1 LPTVTGY
8 SPIRE
13 RWPLLTR
20 SFLATFAGGAVGW
33 SALFAGL
40 DWGLAIGVS
49 ITLVVIGFCSWRRPV
64 SDLRFMLGFAPAF
77 ALLTWPTLYLGVGLV
92 RYWLTGE
99 ALGE

>member
-1 LPTVTGY
+1 MPGY
-8 SPIRE
+8 SSLRE
-13 RWPLLTR
+13 RWPLLSR

-49 ITLVVIGFCSWRRPV
+49 VTLIVIGLCSWRRPV
-64 SDLRFMLGFAPAF
+64 ADLWFMLGFAPAF
-77 ALLTWPTLYLGVGLV
+77 ALLTWPTLYLVVGLV

-99 ALGE
+99 TLGE